1 MPVAGTTFQQ
11 ARDGLE
17 LLVELDRAGA
27 RPLRA
32 QLEDALR
39 DAVRSRR
46 LPAGAA
52 LPASRTLAAD
62 LGVSR
67 RLVVEGYA
75 QLVAEGYLVARRGAG
90 TFVAPTARPPATDDD
105 AAAPVTEPRPARFD
119 FFAGAPDL
127 TAFPRAAWT
136 RAVRDALRTLP
147 AHALGYGDPRGA
159 AALRVQLA
167 AYLGRARG
175 VVADPQRMVIV
186 SGAAQGLA
194 LLAGVLAARGTPN
207 IAVEDPGL
215 ELHRE
220 ILRRHGGQLT
230 LVPVDDEGLRV
241 DLLRESGAGAVVV
254 TAAHQMPRGVAL
266 SVRRRA
272 ELIDWGGLVV
282 EDDYDAEFR
291 YDRAPLGA
299 LQGLAPER
307 VVYLGSAS
315 KTLGPGLRLGWM
327 VVPHTLIDELA
338 TEKLLADSGSDA
350 IGQHALARMIETGSY
365 DRQIRVLRRRHRAR
379 RDACIAALARHVPG
393 ARPLGI
399 AAGLHVVVALPHRID
414 PERFAQECEARGVR
428 VYFPTPR
435 ALVLGYASIAEPS
448 FDEAFRLM
456 AQALRVSRSG

>member
-1 MPVAGTTFQQ
+1 MSIAGTTFSE
-11 ARDGLE
+11 ARAGLE
-17 LLVELDRAGA
+17 LLVELERSSA

-39 DAVRSRR
+39 DAVRGGR
-46 LPAGAA
+46 LAAGAA

-62 LGVSR
+62 LRVSR
-67 RLVVEGYA
+67 RLVVEAYA

-90 TFVAPTARPPATDDD
+90 TFVARTARSSASDTHTP
-105 AAAPVTEPRPARFD
+105 APVTDPRPARFD

-159 AALRVQLA
+159 AALRVALA

-175 VVADPQRMVIV
+175 VVADPERMVIV

-194 LLAGVLAARGTPN
+194 LLAGLLARRGTPN
-207 IAVEDPGL
+207 IAVEDPSL
-215 ELHRE
+215 EQHRE
-220 ILRRHGGQLT
+220 TLRRRGAQLT

-241 DLLRESGAGAVVV
+241 DVLRESSAGAVVV

-272 ELIDWGGLVV
+272 ELIDWGGLIV

-327 VVPHTLIDELA
+327 VVPHALIDELS

-350 IGQHALARMIETGSY
+350 IGQHALARMIETGAY
-365 DRQIRVLRRRHRAR
+365 DRHIRVLRRRHRAR
-379 RDACIAALARHVPG
+379 RDACVVALARHIPD
-393 ARPLGI
+393 ARTLGI
-399 AAGLHVVVALPHRID
+399 AAGLHVVVALPYPID
-414 PERFAQECEARGVR
+414 TECFTQECESRGVR
-428 VYFPTPR
+428 VHHPTPR

-456 AQALRVSRSG
+456 AQALRASRSG